1 MCVASSVEGMGVAGI
16 REGVC
21 VAGSHQGMC
30 VACSLE
36 GRACG
41 KQCRGHV
48 CVSGTMTGMYVPGR
62 FAVIWCFPMRIC
74 MRMFDTHHIE
84 AASR

>member
-48 CVSGTMTGMYVPGR
+48 CVCVYVRQHDGHVCAR
-62 FAVIWCFPMRIC
+62 TFRCDLVFSDAHLYANVRH
-74 MRMFDTHHIE
+74 TSH
-84 AASR
+84 